1 MGILRRATEYGERC
15 SEGSTGR
22 FATFRQPKYPQCKI
36 CGGLDGTRGS
46 EILIW
51 LQDERL
57 PDLDG
62 PGTDM
67 LPLFDRSEASRL
79 TG

>member
-1 MGILRRATEYGERC
+1 M
-15 SEGSTGR
+15 
-22 FATFRQPKYPQCKI
+22 
-36 CGGLDGTRGS
+36 GS
-46 EILIW
+46 EILMW

-57 PDLDG
+57 PDLDR
-62 PGTDM
+62 PGIDV